1 MRKLIVGLC
10 LSVILFV
17 TVFIPAFTYAQSV
30 ATKTRLTQGPLQ
42 QLNKYFSTQTTTYSD
57 GTILSR
63 NIINGPPVPPQGY
76 QLERA
81 MVSLPEPNP
90 AMGTNTLTVPAFRW
104 VFGCSAVSGAMI
116 AGYYDRSGYSNMYT
130 GPTNGGVMPLVEDPS
145 WGSWTDSCG
154 SQLPQ

>member
-30 ATKTRLTQGPLQ
+30 ATKTQLTQGPLQ

-76 QLERA
+76 QLER
-81 MVSLPEPNP
+81 
-90 AMGTNTLTVPAFRW
+90 
-104 VFGCSAVSGAMI
+104 
-116 AGYYDRSGYSNMYT
+116 D
-130 GPTNGGVMPLVEDPS
+130 NGF
-145 WGSWTDSCG
+145 TART
-154 SQLPQ
+154 